1 MLGNIKDML
10 VSALMKKGVLFE
22 ARNYEMEFEIPN
34 PNKSQEGNTKD
45 TIKIKCKAD
54 HVRITV
60 EKE

>member
-1 MLGNIKDML
+1 MFNLKDIL

-34 PNKSQEGNTKD
+34 PEKSLGDNTEK
-45 TIKIKCKAD
+45 TMKIKVKAD
-54 HVRITV
+54 HVKITV